1 MARREDV
8 NNLITNM
15 QKAAVSKPRKSSS
28 YSYAT
33 TSSENTSSKNNYG
46 TPNSENVDSLKRSM
60 DLTPY
65 KQASVWPGRSY
76 LLVGNSYN
84 VEVRFA
90 DSRNYDVKRRAS
102 IAMMFE
108 SKSGNRNRGCVALED
123 ALRNEGFVEVLSR
136 FEFDWLR
143 RMPSETLIG
152 PAYDRYGNL
161 IPQAFAVWRA
171 EGARTRNSDVSQKQ
185 EHRGHDRNDN
195 RRKNNKSSN
204 KSSKTSSKPAANA
217 ANAKSSKSRG
227 SAKENQKVL
236 AASGKR

>member
-8 NNLITNM
+8 NNLLTNM
-15 QKAAVSKPRKSSS
+15 QKATANNQKPRKSST
-28 YSYAT
+28 YTNDGPNY
-33 TSSENTSSKNNYG
+33 ENA
-46 TPNSENVDSLKRSM
+46 DSLRRVM

-65 KQASVWPGRSY
+65 KQASAWPGRTY

-108 SKSGNRNRGCVALED
+108 SKTHNRNRGCVALGD
-123 ALRNEGFVEVLSR
+123 ALRNQGFVEVLSR

-143 RMPSETLIG
+143 RMPGETLIG

-161 IPQAFAVWRA
+161 IPQAFAVWRV
-171 EGARTRNSDVSQKQ
+171 EGVRTQCENDENRKEHREYSEKRGNNKKGSARSSNTGTKEKGKSRNSS
-185 EHRGHDRNDN
+185 
-195 RRKNNKSSN
+195 
-204 KSSKTSSKPAANA
+204 
-217 ANAKSSKSRG
+217 
-227 SAKENQKVL
+227 KVL
-236 AASGKR
+236 AGSGKR